1 MNPGSN
7 TLSMMQISQDDPTNL
22 VLLGEPATIPGDFP
36 NTIAASLK
44 NNLVC
49 VGTTGVRAGISCA
62 SFSGTGL
69 SEFDQLRP
77 LNLHQ
82 TTPPIGPFDTIS
94 QTFFSEDETR
104 LFVTVKGNPTQN
116 TTGFFSVFPIMETS
130 GNSRALALRDFQS
143 SPNGTA
149 VLFGSVQIPGTSRI
163 FVTDAAFGGAV
174 LTLDSAGDHVSLLA
188 KQQID
193 GQQATCWAA
202 FSKEHG
208 TVFVTDVGVNRLIE
222 MSSVNAEVISTVDLT
237 NGDPGLIDL
246 QAVGEFVYALSP
258 GNGTTEPAI
267 TVIDIHRK
275 QQIQHFQVRH
285 LGGSK
290 SSQGLAIFE

>member
-1 MNPGSN
+1 
-7 TLSMMQISQDDPTNL
+7 
-22 VLLGEPATIPGDFP
+22 
-36 NTIAASLK
+36 
-44 NNLVC
+44 
-49 VGTTGVRAGISCA
+49 
-62 SFSGTGL
+62 
-69 SEFDQLRP
+69 
-77 LNLHQ
+77 
-82 TTPPIGPFDTIS
+82 
-94 QTFFSEDETR
+94 
-104 LFVTVKGNPTQN
+104 
-116 TTGFFSVFPIMETS
+116 
-130 GNSRALALRDFQS
+130 
-143 SPNGTA
+143 
-149 VLFGSVQIPGTSRI
+149 VQIPGTSRI

-202 FSKEHG
+202 FSKEQG